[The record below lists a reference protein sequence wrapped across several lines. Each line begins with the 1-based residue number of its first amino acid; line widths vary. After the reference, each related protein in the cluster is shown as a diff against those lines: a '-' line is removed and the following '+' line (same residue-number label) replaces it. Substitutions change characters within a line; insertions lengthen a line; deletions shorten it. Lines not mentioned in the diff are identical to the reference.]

1 MDNSQITK
9 IFKESPCIKLIKSRS
24 GEFILCF
31 LSKTFSEHNVVSSER
46 LHMLLESRLD
56 DMEDIPEDEGQP
68 SKLENNEDKA
78 KRWIQ
83 VWTNNGFLTNYQDEQ
98 GEVMYEVSSYTSKVL
113 DWVEGLKKEE
123 YIGTESKFKTLFNQL
138 EELVEFTNEDRQK
151 RLEILRKRQ
160 LEIKHQIDRLQAG
173 EDVKVYSDFE
183 IVPRYTSLNKLAKE
197 LLSDFK
203 EVDDNFKEIIKQI
216 YQRQMGNR
224 KKKEILNYI
233 FDAYGE
239 LKDSPQGKS
248 FYSFWEFLLSPGLQ
262 DKWDDLTNDL
272 FATLKEKDIDAKD
285 MFLKHIKQYL
295 YSAGDKVYKT
305 NDRMSEK
312 LSRIIRL
319 NEKSDA
325 ETTKRVID
333 DIKHLLLQPR
343 EKGELPDASLAVDEL
358 TLNFPFE
365 RQLQVVPSR
374 SVRYEDVPS
383 EMVVDFSQLENLDQL
398 FNSHQIDSKILRSRV
413 DQALSRDGQT
423 TLGQILR
430 DNELTKGLPEIFGY
444 IHVLRSYKTITNPEK
459 TQRII
464 FSTDNH
470 KVIELPEIIIT
481 R

>member
-1 MDNSQITK
+1 MDNSEIIK
-9 IFKESPCIKLIKSRS
+9 IFKESPCIKLIKSRN

-31 LSKTFSEHNVVSSER
+31 LSEIFSEHNLLSSDR
-46 LHMLLESRLD
+46 LHMLLENRLD
-56 DMEDIPEDEGQP
+56 DNDDILEDEGQP

-83 VWTNNGFLTNYQDEQ
+83 IWTNNGFLANYQDEQ
-98 GEVMYEVSSYTSKVL
+98 GEVMYELSSYTSKVL

-151 RLEILRKRQ
+151 RLDILRQRQ
-160 LEIKHQIDRLQAG
+160 IEIQNQIESLQMG
-173 EDVKVYSDFE
+173 EDVEVYSDFE
-183 IVPRYTSLNKLAKE
+183 IVPRYTSLNRLAKE

-216 YQRQMGNR
+216 YQRQMGKR

-239 LKDSPQGKS
+239 LKESPQGKS
-248 FYSFWEFLLSPGLQ
+248 FYSFWEFLLSPRLQ
-262 DKWDDLTNDL
+262 EKWDELINDL
-272 FATLKEKDIDAKD
+272 FATLKEKKIDAKD

-325 ETTKRVID
+325 EATKRVIE
-333 DIKHLLLQPR
+333 DIKQLLLLPR
-343 EKGELPDASLAVDEL
+343 EKGGAPDVSLSEDEL
-358 TLNFPFE
+358 ILNLPFE
-365 RQLQVVPSR
+365 RMLQVVPSKTV
-374 SVRYEDVPS
+374 SYEDVPLEIRVDMS
-383 EMVVDFSQLENLDQL
+383 ELENMQQL

-413 DQALSRDGQT
+413 EQALSKYSQT

-444 IHVLRSYKTITNPEK
+444 IHVLRNYKTVTNHEK

-464 FSTDNH
+464 FSTNTQ

>member
-1 MDNSQITK
+1 MANSQITK
-9 IFKESPCIKLIKSRS
+9 IFKESPCIKLIKSRN

-31 LSKTFSEHNVVSSER
+31 LSEVFSERSVVRSER
-46 LHMLLESRLD
+46 LHMLLENRID
-56 DMEDIPEDEGQP
+56 DMDEILEEEGQTP
-68 SKLENNEDKA
+68 KMENNEDRA

-83 VWTNNGFLTNYQDEQ
+83 LWTNNGYLTNYQDEQ
-98 GEVMYEVSSYTSKVL
+98 GAVMYEMSSYTSKVL
-113 DWVEGLKKEE
+113 DWVDGLKKEE

-138 EELVEFTNEDRQK
+138 IELVEFTNEDRQK
-151 RLEILRKRQ
+151 RLDILCRRQ
-160 LEIKHQIDRLQAG
+160 LEIQHQIERLKMG
-173 EDVKVYSDFE
+173 EDVQVYKDFE

-216 YQRQMGNR
+216 YQRQMGNP

-262 DKWDDLTNDL
+262 EKWEELTSEL
-272 FATLKEKDIDAKD
+272 FATLKEKDIDTKD
-285 MFLKHIKQYL
+285 MFLKNIKQYL
-295 YSAGDKVYKT
+295 FSAGEKVYKT

-319 NEKSDA
+319 NEESNV

-343 EKGELPDASLAVDEL
+343 EKSEVPDASLTVDEL
-358 TLNFPFE
+358 NLYFPFE
-365 RQLQVVPSR
+365 RQLQVVPNPTAS
-374 SVRYEDVPS
+374 YTDVPS
-383 EMVVDFSQLENLDQL
+383 ETSVDISQLENLDLL
-398 FNSHQIDSKILRSRV
+398 FNSHQIDSSILRSRI
-413 DQALSRDGQT
+413 DQALAKYGQT
-423 TLGQILR
+423 TLEKILQE
-430 DNELTKGLPEIFGY
+430 NEITKGLPEIFGY
-444 IHVLRSYKTITNPEK
+444 MHVLRQYKTVTNIDRP
-459 TQRII
+459 QRII
-464 FSTDNH
+464 FSAETQ
-470 KVIELPEIIIT
+470 KAIELPEIIIT

>member
-1 MDNSQITK
+1 MDSSQITK
-9 IFKESPCIKLIKSRS
+9 IFKESPCIKLIKSRN

-31 LSKTFSEHNVVSSER
+31 LSETFSEHNVVSSER
-46 LHMLLESRLD
+46 LHMLLESCLD
-56 DMEDIPEDEGQP
+56 DMDDIPEDEGQP

-151 RLEILRKRQ
+151 RLEILRQRQ
-160 LEIKHQIDRLQAG
+160 LEIQHQIERFQVG
-173 EDVKVYSDFE
+173 EDVEVYSDFE

-216 YQRQMGNR
+216 YQRQMGSR

-262 DKWDDLTNDL
+262 DKWDNLTNDL
-272 FATLKEKDIDAKD
+272 FATLKEKDIDVKD

-312 LSRIIRL
+312 LSRIVRL

-325 ETTKRVID
+325 EATKRVID

-343 EKGELPDASLAVDEL
+343 EKDGAPDVSLTEEELIMS
-358 TLNFPFE
+358 FPFE
-365 RQLQVVPSR
+365 RMLQVVPSKTV
-374 SVRYEDVPS
+374 SYEDVPS
-383 EMVVDFSQLENLDQL
+383 ETMVDIAQLENLEQL
-398 FNSHQIDSKILRSRV
+398 FNSHRIDSKILRSRV
-413 DQALSRDGQT
+413 EQALSKYSQT

-430 DNELTKGLPEIFGY
+430 DNELTKGLSEIFGY

-464 FSTDNH
+464 FNTDNH